1 MPTENRYLYLVRPEE
16 EESALEVVPDGP
28 LDVELV
34 GLDSEL
40 AAAGRQARVAL
51 QGRTQPTR
59 YYTLQ
64 LRARLLERVSA
75 T

>member
-16 EESALEVVPDGP
+16 ESSLEVVLDGP
-28 LDVELV
+28 IDVELV

-64 LRARLLERVSA
+64 LRAYLLERVSA

>member
-1 MPTENRYLYLVRPEE
+1 MRTENRYLYLVRPEE
-16 EESALEVVPDGP
+16 DSGLEVVPDGP

-34 GLDSEL
+34 GLDSDL